1 MRDMFSFVDPLEIII
16 NIYQVVIEKREQSKE
31 QETVNSNF
39 TD

>member
-16 NIYQVVIEKREQSKE
+16 NIHQVVIDKTEQSKE
-31 QETVNSNF
+31 QETVNSNS